1 MSPLRQLDPSF
12 QECPAMKRRT
22 AELINRRNWQDTRE
36 YLRYYEEVLQNKP
49 RSVDFARTAVD
60 HLLRWAT
67 STPLPRAPE
76 IRPVFPQYLND
87 LDKAPEYQRKLLNT
101 ARCFFEWAR
110 DHWPDRYVL
119 KRQYI
124 DSLRSKAKETTVPSR
139 EIYTLDQVR
148 ALLTYTPRTLAEERD
163 RAAVAFLYLSGMR
176 VGAFATLPVRA
187 VHIERRPVLVNQWTA
202 LGVRTKNDTSANTY
216 LLDDPGLD
224 DLHTV
229 VAAWHTVAL
238 ENLGLEGMWYSL
250 IEPDGFNFM
259 PCQAPGRYRGDGIA
273 RRLRLLCGQAGVNY
287 LSPHKLRHGHIVYA
301 VSQCETMADLK
312 AVSQNV
318 MHKQLSTTDAI
329 YARLT
334 DDDVARRIQALGKP
348 KMNDAELDELARAL
362 FGRLKGA
369 T

>member
-1 MSPLRQLDPSF
+1 
-12 QECPAMKRRT
+12 MKRRT
-22 AELINRRNWQDTRE
+22 LDLINRRNWQDTRE

-49 RSVDFARTAVD
+49 RSADFARTAVD

-87 LDKAPEYQRKLLNT
+87 LGKAPEYQRKLLNT
-101 ARCFFEWAR
+101 ARRFFEWAR

-124 DSLRSKAKETTVPSR
+124 DSLCSKAKETAVPSR

-148 ALLTYTPRTLAEERD
+148 ALLAYQPRNLAEERD
-163 RAAVAFLYLSGMR
+163 RAAVAFLFLSGMR
-176 VGAFATLPVRA
+176 VGAFATLPLCA
-187 VHIERRPVLVNQWTA
+187 VHIDKRPVLVNQWTS
-202 LGVRTKNDTSANTY
+202 LGVRTKNDTVANTV
-216 LLDDPGLD
+216 LLETPELD

-229 VAAWHTVAL
+229 VAAWHHLAL
-238 ENLGLEGMWYSL
+238 RNVGLAGMWYSL
-250 IEPDGFNFM
+250 IEPDGLNFM
-259 PCQAPGRYRGDGIA
+259 LAQTPGRYRGDGIA
-273 RRLRLLCGQAGVNY
+273 RRLRLLCELAGVPY

-301 VSQCETMADLK
+301 FSHCKTMADLK

-334 DDDVARRIQALGKP
+334 DDDVARRIQGLGSP
-348 KMNDAELDELARAL
+348 GKMNDAELDELARAL

>member
-1 MSPLRQLDPSF
+1 
-12 QECPAMKRRT
+12 MKRRAT
-22 AELINRRNWQDTRE
+22 DLINRRNWQDTRE
-36 YLRYYEEVLQNKP
+36 YLGYYEDVLQNKT

-67 STPLPRAPE
+67 STPLPRAAE

-87 LDKAPEYQRKLLNT
+87 LEKAPEYQRKLLNT

-124 DSLRSKAKETTVPSR
+124 DTLRSKAKETAVPSR

-148 ALLTYTPRTLAEERD
+148 TLLAYHPRTLAEERD
-163 RAAVAFLYLSGMR
+163 LAAVAFLYLSGMR

-187 VHIERRPVLVNQWTA
+187 VHIEHRPVLVQQWTS

-216 LLDDPGLD
+216 LLDDPELD
-224 DLHTV
+224 DLHAV
-229 VAAWHTVAL
+229 VAAWHKTVL
-238 ENLGLEGMWYSL
+238 ENLGCAGMWYSL
-250 IEPDGFNFM
+250 IEPDGLNFM
-259 PCQAPGRYRGDGIA
+259 QSQEPGRYRGDGIA
-273 RRLRLLCGQAGVNY
+273 RRLRLLCKHAGVDY

-301 VSQCETMADLK
+301 VSRCETMADLK
-312 AVSQNV
+312 AISQNV

-334 DDDVARRIQALGKP
+334 DDDVARRIGSLGKSRLG
-348 KMNDAELDELARAL
+348 DAELDELARAL